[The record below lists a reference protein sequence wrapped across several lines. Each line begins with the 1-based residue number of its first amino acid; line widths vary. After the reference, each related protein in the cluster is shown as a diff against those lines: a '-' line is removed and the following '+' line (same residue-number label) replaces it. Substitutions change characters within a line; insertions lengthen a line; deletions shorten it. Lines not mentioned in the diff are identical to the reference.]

1 MDVCVLVG
9 NGLSVA
15 VRPEFTLPALRD
27 AFLNALPHADRVFLE
42 QLGGDPAENLE
53 EILANVE
60 ILRDSLHAVR
70 SLSVALASPDLQQ
83 IAQAV
88 TNTHLDERLDRLYYI
103 YCSVVLERLGE
114 AWNPEEVRNRLEH
127 WLEHVEAWL
136 DAADEAHFF
145 TLNFD
150 LLLEHCLLNA
160 EMLDLRYEMTDF
172 FQSYEGAP
180 DAWWP
185 PDVPAYEFAPG
196 TATDRAVRLYHLH
209 GSLACLMRRSTSEI
223 FKMRAEDV
231 RGAHVYDHRLPAQ
244 ALPANWTPA
253 VIIGGRKERKA
264 AALPYSF
271 AFDQLRR
278 SVTDPGVRV
287 AIVVGYS
294 FNDPHVNTV
303 LGTGHEDLRW
313 IVIDHQPPA
322 NRAAFSEWTLAVL
335 QSDNVRFY
343 FDGANDPDL
352 PRPDE

>member
-1 MDVCVLVG
+1 MNVCFLVG

-15 VRPEFTLPALRD
+15 VRPAFTLPALRE
-27 AFLNALPHADRVFLE
+27 AFLGALPDADRAFLE
-42 QLGGDPAENLE
+42 QLGPDPADDLE

-70 SLSVALASPDLQQ
+70 SLSVTLASPDLQQ

-88 TNTHLDERLDRLYYI
+88 MNTQLDARLDRLYYT

-114 AWNPEEVRNRLEH
+114 AWNHEEVRHRLEH
-127 WLEHVEAWL
+127 WLGHVEAWL
-136 DAADEAHFF
+136 NAADEVEFF

-172 FQSYEGAP
+172 FQPHEGAP

-185 PDVPAYEFAPG
+185 HDVPAYEFVPG
-196 TATDRAVRLYHLH
+196 AATERTIRLYHLH
-209 GSLACLMRRSTSEI
+209 GSLAYLMRRRTSEI
-223 FKMRAEDV
+223 FKMRAEDI
-231 RGAHVYDHRLPAQ
+231 RDTHVYDLLRAQGLPAT
-244 ALPANWTPA
+244 WTPA
-253 VIIGGRKERKA
+253 VIIGGRKERKT

-278 SVTDPGVRV
+278 AVTNPDVEV

-294 FNDPHVNTV
+294 FNDPHVNAV
-303 LGTGHEDLRW
+303 LEATHENLRW
-313 IVIDHQPPA
+313 IVIDHKTPA
-322 NRAAFSEWTLAVL
+322 DRALFTERVLAVL
-335 QSDNVRFY
+335 PSDNVTFR